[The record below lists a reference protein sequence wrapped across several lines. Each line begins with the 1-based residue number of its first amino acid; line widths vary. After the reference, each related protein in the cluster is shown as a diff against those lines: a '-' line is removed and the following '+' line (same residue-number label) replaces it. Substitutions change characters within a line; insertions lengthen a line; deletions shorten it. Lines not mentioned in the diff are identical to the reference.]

1 MAEDRETRRFP
12 RFSIR
17 GVQGGVTIPREAEV
31 LDLGLRGALLEHQG
45 MLHVGAPCLVYL
57 PIAGEALTIQCRVA
71 HSRVSRREP
80 EGALYYQTGVE
91 FLDLTPAAEQAL
103 GALIRSFGAPK
114 E

>member
-12 RFSIR
+12 RFRI
-17 GVQGGVTIPREAEV
+17 GVTGAITIPQDAEV
-31 LDLGLRGALLEHQG
+31 LDLSLGGASVEHQG
-45 MLHVGAPCLVYL
+45 RLDIGAPCYL
-57 PIAGEALTIQCRVA
+57 DVPIPEAVVTISCRVV